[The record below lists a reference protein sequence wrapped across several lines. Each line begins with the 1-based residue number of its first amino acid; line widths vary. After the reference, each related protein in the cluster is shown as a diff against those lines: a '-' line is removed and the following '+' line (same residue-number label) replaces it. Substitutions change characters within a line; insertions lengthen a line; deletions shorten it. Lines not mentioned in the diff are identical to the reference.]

1 MRTTSRRLKKLIEE
15 EEKTIARIAELQDL
29 LKEIREARKKE
40 EDLEIIR
47 SIRSMKLGARDLFDL
62 LTAIS
67 EGNLSEELREQLLA
81 DQEEEDPEEAGETI
95 PPGTPDKKCSGGKT
109 GTEEAVVYADDEGD
123 PDDDEGAETAPERED
138 NDNDRQHD

>member
-81 DQEEEDPEEAGETI
+81 DQEEEDPY
-95 PPGTPDKKCSGGKT
+95 SGGKT

>member
-81 DQEEEDPEEAGETI
+81 DQEEDEDSEEAGETI
-95 PPGTPDKKCSGGKT
+95 LSGTPDKKYSGGKT
-109 GTEEAVVYADDEGD
+109 GKERAAVYVDEKD
-123 PDDDEGAETAPERED
+123 SDDDEGAETAPERED

>member
-15 EEKTIARIAELQDL
+15 EEKTIARIAELQNL

-81 DQEEEDPEEAGETI
+81 DQEEGDTEEAEETI
-95 PPGTPDKKCSGGKT
+95 LPGTSEKKYSGGKT
-109 GTEEAVVYADDEGD
+109 DTEEAVVYADNEED

>member
-40 EDLEIIR
+40 EDLEIIK

-95 PPGTPDKKCSGGKT
+95 PPGTPD
-109 GTEEAVVYADDEGD
+109 EGD

>member
-81 DQEEEDPEEAGETI
+81 DQEEGDPEEAGETI
-95 PPGTPDKKCSGGKT
+95 LPGTSEKKYSGGKT
-109 GTEEAVVYADDEGD
+109 GTEEAAVYADDEED

-138 NDNDRQHD
+138 NENDRQHD

>member
-1 MRTTSRRLKKLIEE
+1 
-15 EEKTIARIAELQDL
+15 
-29 LKEIREARKKE
+29 
-40 EDLEIIR
+40 
-47 SIRSMKLGARDLFDL
+47 MKLGARDLFDL

-95 PPGTPDKKCSGGKT
+95 PPGTPDKKYSGGKT

-138 NDNDRQHD
+138 NDNDRQHE